1 MKRTTFLVSLLLLY
15 TSRLPAQA
23 LMPDSLFDRLV
34 GRWVLRGTIARQQT
48 THDVTFEWMLGREY
62 LRMHEVSREH
72 APNGTPAYEAVVL
85 FGRDPRSG
93 EYACLWLDNTGASAF
108 DPAGVGRGAVAGDS
122 IPFLFHYTDTDSFH
136 TTFVYDRSTDTWQWH
151 MDNDSS
157 GVRRP
162 FARVTLTR
170 RQPRRHG

>member
-1 MKRTTFLVSLLLLY
+1 MTKSTGLSILLLLAAAQ
-15 TSRLPAQA
+15 LPSQSLAA
-23 LMPDSLFDRLV
+23 DSLFDRLI
-34 GRWVLRGTIARQQT
+34 GHWVLRGTIARQST
-48 THDVTFEWMLGREY
+48 THDVEFEWMLGREY
-62 LRMHEVSREH
+62 VKMHEVSRERG
-72 APNGTPAYEAVVL
+72 PNGAPAYEAVVL

-108 DPAGVGRGAVAGDS
+108 DAAGIGRGAVAADS
-122 IPFLFHYTDTDSFH
+122 IPFVFNYTSTDRFH
-136 TTFVYDRSTDTWQWH
+136 TTFVYNRGTDSWDWH

-170 RQPRRHG
+170 R